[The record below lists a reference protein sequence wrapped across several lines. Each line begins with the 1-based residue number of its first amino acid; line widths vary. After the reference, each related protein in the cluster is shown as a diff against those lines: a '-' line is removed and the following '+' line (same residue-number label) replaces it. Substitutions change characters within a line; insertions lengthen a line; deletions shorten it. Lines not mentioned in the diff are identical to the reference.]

1 MRNIAIISSQFGYF
15 IGTYPTQ
22 TIGVALILCFS
33 ILITFVFHPPII
45 ETDIRHGFVHRNS
58 RAVLEFQR
66 FAEFYNSSWM
76 DIEMMVVLIK
86 PKYSNDKVLRI
97 TPQLCDQIKQLEL
110 HIQSFEVPNS
120 VKPIKYNEFRVP
132 GGNLNYFFDAFKFG
146 YDLLT
151 RQNKTDGSV
160 VLTYPQGSI
169 FGHHVSLASHFFGVK
184 LVENY
189 TEKGLPTAME
199 SAATISLF
207 FMVKAD
213 GILQKYRLR
222 HWQLALNELSETGNY
237 SDLFVFYI
245 YGDQI
250 ANAEME
256 RGNLKSLKLFA
267 IGAFIM
273 IVYIAFILRMF
284 SIKSKI
290 LLTLASIFSP
300 LLATIVSFSLAQW
313 FGISITSINGFIPLL
328 MIGIG
333 VDDAFLLIHAWQD
346 CASIS
351 DKRNRMASVITA
363 AGPSISITT
372 ITNILAF
379 AVGAI
384 TASPTMSSFCSCM
397 LIAITL
403 DYILEL
409 TIFAPVLALTT
420 KFERGDQSEKRQ
432 SFCYSSQC
440 WILLSRFVISKVGLV
455 TIAAMQ
461 IILYIVATVGIMQMK
476 ANFDPTRA
484 FLSDSKLITC
494 VEIVNSIYREYVP
507 TVFVVNNP
515 PDISNSTQYDEF
527 MELVD
532 RLEELPSSYGAER
545 TLLWL
550 RDYVKYLE
558 KKRKRSGSH
567 NTNFTYQYVPEFL
580 TSKFLADKNVLHY
593 HIVDRHSVIVD
604 SFLFIMVSCGKGG
617 WTRRAH
623 FVDPIRSILD
633 EYPHYNVTLFDYDG
647 TIFDLISN
655 VKHELIKAVIITMVC
670 IMLICYI
677 FITKLLSTVVASF
690 TIFSIFYCLI
700 GILSLIGLDLDP
712 ITMIVVLIAIG
723 FSVDFTAHTCY
734 HFYHYDNSAH
744 NSNKCNDYR
753 TRKLADI
760 YFVVG
765 EPIVEGAASTILCM
779 LPVFAI
785 STELIKSLAKTIVT
799 VILLG
804 IFHAI
809 IIVPAILSLRIN
821 KTDKNEGS
829 IMVTNHN
836 TTVQSECK
844 NETVM

>member
-1 MRNIAIISSQFGYF
+1 
-15 IGTYPTQ
+15 
-22 TIGVALILCFS
+22 
-33 ILITFVFHPPII
+33 
-45 ETDIRHGFVHRNS
+45 
-58 RAVLEFQR
+58 
-66 FAEFYNSSWM
+66 
-76 DIEMMVVLIK
+76 
-86 PKYSNDKVLRI
+86 
-97 TPQLCDQIKQLEL
+97 
-110 HIQSFEVPNS
+110 
-120 VKPIKYNEFRVP
+120 
-132 GGNLNYFFDAFKFG
+132 
-146 YDLLT
+146 
-151 RQNKTDGSV
+151 
-160 VLTYPQGSI
+160 
-169 FGHHVSLASHFFGVK
+169 
-184 LVENY
+184 
-189 TEKGLPTAME
+189 
-199 SAATISLF
+199 
-207 FMVKAD
+207 
-213 GILQKYRLR
+213 
-222 HWQLALNELSETGNY
+222 
-237 SDLFVFYI
+237 
-245 YGDQI
+245 
-250 ANAEME
+250 
-256 RGNLKSLKLFA
+256 
-267 IGAFIM
+267 
-273 IVYIAFILRMF
+273 
-284 SIKSKI
+284 
-290 LLTLASIFSP
+290 
-300 LLATIVSFSLAQW
+300 
-313 FGISITSINGFIPLL
+313 
-328 MIGIG
+328 
-333 VDDAFLLIHAWQD
+333 
-346 CASIS
+346 
-351 DKRNRMASVITA
+351 
-363 AGPSISITT
+363 
-372 ITNILAF
+372 
-379 AVGAI
+379 
-384 TASPTMSSFCSCM
+384 MSSFCSCM

-593 HIVDRHSVIVD
+593 HIVDRHVISYLSLHSVIVD

-655 VKHELIKAVIITMVC
+655 VKLIARTDQSSNNYNGMHYAHMLHIHNKITFNSCRIIYHFLNILLLVHFAMVLLFIC
-670 IMLICYI
+670 DKTVTNVNYMQILQCYI
-677 FITKLLSTVVASF
+677 SG
-690 TIFSIFYCLI
+690 LI

-809 IIVPAILSLRIN
+809 IIVPAILSLRIS